1 MITDLLQIQILS
13 SILEQKSPPLHDT
26 IRNMDLKCLSVNDR
40 LSPSPA
46 QMEVLDLSVKRSNK
60 CRGSSSGSKSPS
72 SSSSSSP
79 AGNSVSNTHTSDTR
93 KIRDHKHVPSGI
105 LLPNMTCPLPFPS
118 SPSALFN
125 SPSAWTDYLG
135 LAQQLRNHPWAA
147 IGLANSLPNSF
158 KVLNGNTSHKNKS
171 SSSSLS
177 PSNTPAQFTFH
188 KSKPMDK
195 DVTCESPPVSDP
207 DVRTVSPSFHSGSN
221 DYSESLRRRKVHKCD
236 FEGCEKVYT
245 KSSHLKAHKRTHTG
259 EKPYTCNWEG
269 CTWKFARSDELTR
282 HFRKH
287 TGQKPFKCQLCQ
299 RSFSRSDHLSLHMK
313 RH

>member
-1 MITDLLQIQILS
+1 
-13 SILEQKSPPLHDT
+13 
-26 IRNMDLKCLSVNDR
+26 MD
-40 LSPSPA
+40 
-46 QMEVLDLSVKRSNK
+46 QVLDLSVKRSNK

-79 AGNSVSNTHTSDTR
+79 AGNSVTSLSIDNQRLIT
-93 KIRDHKHVPSGI
+93 KDHKNNHHNHHQLNHHSPPGVF
-105 LLPNMTCPLPFPS
+105 LPNITCPIPFP
-118 SPSALFN
+118 P
-125 SPSAWTDYLG
+125 WDYLG
-135 LAQQLRNHPWAA
+135 LAL
-147 IGLANSLPNSF
+147 GLPSSF
-158 KVLNGNTSHKNKS
+158 KVHNNINNSNKSSHKNNK
-171 SSSSLS
+171 S
-177 PSNTPAQFTFH
+177 PSICSPAQYTFH
-188 KSKPMDK
+188 KQSTLEK
-195 DVTCESPPVSDP
+195 VTCDSPPVSDDHDRP
-207 DVRTVSPSFHSGSN
+207 VSPSLLSGSSE
-221 DYSESLRRRKVHKCD
+221 YSESLRRRKVHRCD

-259 EKPYTCNWEG
+259 EKPYTCTWEG

>member
-1 MITDLLQIQILS
+1 
-13 SILEQKSPPLHDT
+13 
-26 IRNMDLKCLSVNDR
+26 MD
-40 LSPSPA
+40 
-46 QMEVLDLSVKRSNK
+46 QVLDLSIKRSNK

-79 AGNSVSNTHTSDTR
+79 AGNSVTSLISNERLTKDQ
-93 KIRDHKHVPSGI
+93 KNDHHHHHQLNHSPGVF
-105 LLPNMTCPLPFPS
+105 LPNITCPIPFP
-118 SPSALFN
+118 P
-125 SPSAWTDYLG
+125 WDYLG
-135 LAQQLRNHPWAA
+135 LAL
-147 IGLANSLPNSF
+147 GLPSSF
-158 KVLNGNTSHKNKS
+158 KVHNSNHKSSHKNNKS
-171 SSSSLS
+171 PSSICSPAQYSFHKQSSL
-177 PSNTPAQFTFH
+177 
-188 KSKPMDK
+188 DK
-195 DVTCESPPVSDP
+195 KVICDSPPASDDARP
-207 DVRTVSPSFHSGSN
+207 VSPSLLSGSSE
-221 DYSESLRRRKVHKCD
+221 YSESLRRRKVHRCD

-259 EKPYTCNWEG
+259 EKPYTCTWEG